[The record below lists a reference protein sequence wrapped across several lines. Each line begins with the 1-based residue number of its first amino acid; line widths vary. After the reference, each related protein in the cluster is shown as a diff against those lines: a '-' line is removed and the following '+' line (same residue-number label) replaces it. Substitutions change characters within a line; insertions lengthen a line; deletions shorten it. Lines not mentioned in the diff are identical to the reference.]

1 MLNCGIQIIT
11 YFGAFMDQYAV
22 FGNPIKHSKSPFIH
36 TLFAN
41 QTAQQLV
48 YSAIEAPIDDFKG
61 TLDHFFA
68 GAGKGCN
75 ITVPFKEQAFQYAQ
89 QLTKRA
95 TLAGAVNTLK
105 LTDDGLIIGD
115 NTDGAGLVLD
125 LRNNHV
131 NLKGARILLLGAGGA
146 ARGVCGPLLD
156 ESPEELV
163 IANRTFSKAETL
175 AGIFNELGN
184 INACEFSQLN
194 GEFDLI
200 INSTSASLSG
210 EVPPISSSLVRPETA
225 IYDMMY
231 SAEATAFNSWAK
243 ELGSRLVIDGLGML
257 VGQAA
262 ESFAIWRAIKPGAKQ
277 VLIELRHNLS

>member
-1 MLNCGIQIIT
+1 
-11 YFGAFMDQYAV
+11 MDQYAV

-41 QTAQQLV
+41 QTAQQLI
-48 YSAIEAPIDDFKG
+48 YSAIEAPIDDFEA
-61 TLDHFFA
+61 TLNQFFA
-68 GAGKGCN
+68 GEGKGCN

-89 QLTKRA
+89 QLTDRA

-125 LRNNHV
+125 LKNHHV
-131 NLKGARILLLGAGGA
+131 DLKDARILLLGAGGA
-146 ARGVCGPLLD
+146 ARGVCGPLLA
-156 ESPEELV
+156 ELPKELV
-163 IANRTFSKAETL
+163 IANRTFSKAEIL
-175 AGIFNELGN
+175 ANRFNDLGN
-184 INACEFSQLN
+184 IKACEFADLN

-210 EVPPISSSLVRPETA
+210 EVPPISAILIRPETA

-231 SAEATAFNSWAK
+231 SAQATAFNDWAK
-243 ELGSRLVIDGLGML
+243 KLGSRLVIDGLGML

-262 ESFAIWRAIKPGAKQ
+262 ESFAIWRGLKPSASQ
-277 VLIELRHNLS
+277 VLTELRHNLSN

>member
-1 MLNCGIQIIT
+1 
-11 YFGAFMDQYAV
+11 MDQYAV

-36 TLFAN
+36 TLFAH
-41 QTAQQLV
+41 QTAQQLI
-48 YSAIEAPIDDFKG
+48 YSAIEAPIDDFEGSLKR
-61 TLDHFFA
+61 FFA

-89 QLTKRA
+89 QLTDRA

-125 LRNNHV
+125 LRNNHID
-131 NLKGARILLLGAGGA
+131 LKGARILLLGAGGA
-146 ARGVCGPLLD
+146 ARGVCGPLLA
-156 ESPEELV
+156 ESPQELV

-175 AGIFNELGN
+175 VGLFNDLGN
-184 INACEFSQLN
+184 ISAIEFSNLA

-210 EVPPISSSLVRPETA
+210 EIPPISTTLVRPETA

-231 SAEATAFNSWAK
+231 SAHPTVFNAWAK
-243 ELGSRLVIDGLGML
+243 QLGARLVIDGLGML

-262 ESFAIWRAIKPGAKQ
+262 ESFAMWRGLKPSATQ
-277 VLIELRHNLS
+277 VLTELRHNLSN